1 MASPFTTYLHD
12 HLAGARF
19 AVSLLEDLN
28 AQTVDADAAALAA
41 SLLPRIRQDRAVVE
55 GLLDDFCEDPS
66 TFKEMA
72 AWFTQKASRLKLT
85 LSKPDGIFEAVELLT
100 LGVLGKLALWN
111 TLRTLE
117 PLDMG
122 PTHLDLGSLI
132 AGAESQHA
140 ALEALRRRLAIKAF
154 AAESGPL
161 RSQDARVA
169 KA

>member
-1 MASPFTTYLHD
+1 MATALVTYLHD
-12 HLAGARF
+12 RLAGARF
-19 AVSLLEDLN
+19 AVSLLEDLSV
-28 AQTVDADAAALAA
+28 QTVDADTAVLAA
-41 SLLPRIRQDRAVVE
+41 SLLSPIRQDRAVVE
-55 GLLDDFCEDPS
+55 SLLADLGEDPS
-66 TFKEMA
+66 ALKEAA
-72 AWFTQKASRLKLT
+72 AWLTQKASRLKLT
-85 LSKPDGIFEAVELLT
+85 LSNPEGIFEAVELLT

-122 PTHLDLGSLI
+122 PTHLDLAALC

-154 AAESGPL
+154 AAAS
-161 RSQDARVA
+161 RSSHNQDVPAS